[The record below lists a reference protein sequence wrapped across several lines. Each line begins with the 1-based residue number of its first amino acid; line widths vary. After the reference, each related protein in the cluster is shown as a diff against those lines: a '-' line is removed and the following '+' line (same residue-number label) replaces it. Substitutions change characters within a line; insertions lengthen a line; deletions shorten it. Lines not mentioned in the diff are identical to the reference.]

1 MCWVADSLTI
11 VQGGSHFFMQLN
23 ESLNCTSI
31 RPLSILGRHGGSGAS
46 RLGSFR
52 RLGYSD
58 AEDRDSQCCQNAHHK
73 PRDLKRIPNR
83 SLIHLIPPQGT

>member
-1 MCWVADSLTI
+1 
-11 VQGGSHFFMQLN
+11 MQLN

-58 AEDRDSQCCQNAHHK
+58 AEDRDSQWCQNAHH
-73 PRDLKRIPNR
+73 
-83 SLIHLIPPQGT
+83 